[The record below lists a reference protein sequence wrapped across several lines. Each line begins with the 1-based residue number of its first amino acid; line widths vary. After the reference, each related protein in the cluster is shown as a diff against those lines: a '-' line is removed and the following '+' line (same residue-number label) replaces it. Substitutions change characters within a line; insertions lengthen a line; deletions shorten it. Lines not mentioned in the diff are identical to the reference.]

1 MLKFPQ
7 DGLWNGTV
15 QEIMDKKV
23 RLEVKTHFS
32 VSDHVTWG
40 VVRWRHKLNHT
51 CPQWMLS
58 KFGPMKAYMCWVTAN
73 TFFPSNGLL
82 RYCNGPLKCH
92 WDQNF
97 GIPCFYIFEHSLW
110 FLVTMP
116 NFNLLRRLEVAF
128 VGRFLSRFCGRHYWP
143 LFRKLAC
150 EWAEVTSEAH
160 LKPSAFTW
168 LLPTGK

>member
-1 MLKFPQ
+1 MDREPYVASVAINSCFRLQTQNTGVSSVFSRSACSILNRNREHWQ
-7 DGLWNGTV
+7 DHWQDTTV
-15 QEIMDKKV
+15 LTAARIAGAVAVCKV
-23 RLEVKTHFS
+23 LVYRKQIGWLIFS
-32 VSDHVTWG
+32 
-40 VVRWRHKLNHT
+40 
-51 CPQWMLS
+51 
-58 KFGPMKAYMCWVTAN
+58 
-73 TFFPSNGLL
+73 
-82 RYCNGPLKCH
+82 LKCH

-128 VGRFLSRFCGRHYWP
+128 FGRFLSRFCGRHYLP

>member
-1 MLKFPQ
+1 MNQKCTSFKISNSNGIIYSWIVISFKGTRQKIRMIAHNNSTKWRDLK
-7 DGLWNGTV
+7 LS
-15 QEIMDKKV
+15 V
-23 RLEVKTHFS
+23 RLHAFRYITGNGIFCYKQIICIS
-32 VSDHVTWG
+32 
-40 VVRWRHKLNHT
+40 RH
-51 CPQWMLS
+51 
-58 KFGPMKAYMCWVTAN
+58 
-73 TFFPSNGLL
+73 
-82 RYCNGPLKCH
+82 LKCH

-128 VGRFLSRFCGRHYWP
+128 FGRFLSRFCGRHYWA

-160 LKPSAFTW
+160 LKPGAFTW
-168 LLPTGK
+168 LLPTG